1 MGLRPGTSRSE
12 TQIGADWDIH
22 IAMSL
27 DRESPSGCRTTVCA
41 RTPTFL
47 CRLKGK
53 GGKDVLVQNVYS
65 SFKTT
70 ILRIDSSMLKTYAAL
85 LTAIAFEVVGTSALK
100 ASAEF
105 TRPLPTLVMAVSYLA
120 AFYLLSITLRVM
132 PVGVAYALWSGIGI
146 VAVSLIG
153 YFAFKQS
160 LDVPA
165 IIGIGFIIAGVVIL
179 NVFSSSVGR

>member
-1 MGLRPGTSRSE
+1 
-12 TQIGADWDIH
+12 
-22 IAMSL
+22 
-27 DRESPSGCRTTVCA
+27 
-41 RTPTFL
+41 
-47 CRLKGK
+47 
-53 GGKDVLVQNVYS
+53 
-65 SFKTT
+65 
-70 ILRIDSSMLKTYAAL
+70 MLKTYAAL
-85 LTAIAFEVVGTSALK
+85 LTAIAFEVVGTTALK

-105 TRPLPTLVMAVSYLA
+105 TKPLPTFVMAVSYLI

-165 IIGIGFIIAGVVIL
+165 IVGIGFIIAGVVIL

>member
-1 MGLRPGTSRSE
+1 LAGTVLARRCNAFNLFFITIQLRTD
-12 TQIGADWDIH
+12 Q
-22 IAMSL
+22 M
-27 DRESPSGCRTTVCA
+27 
-41 RTPTFL
+41 
-47 CRLKGK
+47 
-53 GGKDVLVQNVYS
+53 
-65 SFKTT
+65 
-70 ILRIDSSMLKTYAAL
+70 MLKTYAAL
-85 LTAIAFEVVGTSALK
+85 LTAIAFEVAGTTALK

-105 TRPLPTLVMAVSYLA
+105 TKPLPTMIMAVSYLM

-165 IIGIGFIIAGVVIL
+165 IAGIGMIIVGVIVL
-179 NVFSSSVGR
+179 NVFSKSVGR

>member
-1 MGLRPGTSRSE
+1 M
-12 TQIGADWDIH
+12 
-22 IAMSL
+22 
-27 DRESPSGCRTTVCA
+27 
-41 RTPTFL
+41 
-47 CRLKGK
+47 
-53 GGKDVLVQNVYS
+53 
-65 SFKTT
+65 
-70 ILRIDSSMLKTYAAL
+70 MLKTYAAL
-85 LTAIAFEVVGTSALK
+85 LTAIAFEVAGTTALK

-105 TRPLPTLVMAVSYLA
+105 TKPLPTMIMAVSYLM

-165 IIGIGFIIAGVVIL
+165 IAGIGMIIVGVIVL
-179 NVFSSSVGR
+179 NVFSKSVGR